1 MDYESM
7 TLLELKKICKERG
20 LRLSG
25 KKDDVIIRLMED
37 DEGEEESRVSVGSSS
52 DNTVLIKIDGPD
64 RFMISIGTFIIMYSI
79 FRGGIAL
86 MFITEAHEILTAL
99 LALVIA
105 AAFMAGGV
113 LTVLN
118 YRNGLIITLGTLGL
132 SGLLSLLFSGGFN
145 PLSIVWE
152 TGGIGHVISMMCS
165 AVCMV
170 FVGIPLLTSVNT
182 LKPGWPGESETSS
195 SPGSSNIS
203 SKERKI
209 TVACPYCDKNLRVP
223 SDYSGKVRCTHCDEL
238 MEV

>member
-25 KKDDVIIRLMED
+25 DKDDVVIRLMED
-37 DEGEEESRVSVGSSS
+37 DEGEEESQVSAGSSS
-52 DNTVLIKIDGPD
+52 NNTVLIKIDGPD
-64 RFMISIGTFIIMYSI
+64 RYMITIGTFIIFYSI
-79 FRGGIAL
+79 FRGGIGL
-86 MFITEAHEILTAL
+86 MFLLEAHEILTAL

-118 YRNGLIITLGTLGL
+118 YRNGLIITLGALVL

-145 PLSIVWE
+145 PLSIVWLD
-152 TGGIGHVISMMCS
+152 TIGHVISMMCS
-165 AVCMV
+165 GVCMV
-170 FVGIPLLTSVNT
+170 FVGVPLLTSINT
-182 LKPGWPGESETSS
+182 LKPGWPGGSETSS

-203 SKERKI
+203 SKEKKI